1 MTASTTAQCLLS
13 SNMQQ
18 PSKWQKS
25 VLSQWVSGKSVIAW
39 NFWDLLLSTCTK
51 HLTDLTADVAPPWL
65 IWLSTSLDISPLR
78 RPGDVPS
85 VGSKEFLRQWC
96 NSSSRWAWAVGCRW
110 MPLDAVGCPGDALGY
125 LWPLG
130 HSLYSLAAHGHT
142 TVQNMATMGNYM
154 PVVTATN
161 SYQSNPTKNNQM
173 NRPPEYHSF
182 NVSVNFQFSN
192 LSEQKVL

>member
-1 MTASTTAQCLLS
+1 
-13 SNMQQ
+13 MQQ

-96 NSSSRWAWAVGCRW
+96 NSSSRWAWAVGC
-110 MPLDAVGCPGDALGY
+110 PGDALGY

-142 TVQNMATMGNYM
+142 TVQNMATMGNYL

>member
-1 MTASTTAQCLLS
+1 MYQTSYRSYSGCR
-13 SNMQQ
+13 
-18 PSKWQKS
+18 PS
-25 VLSQWVSGKSVIAW
+25 LTHLTLDVSRH
-39 NFWDLLLSTCTK
+39 LSTPSTWRCSFCW
-51 HLTDLTADVAPPWL
+51 LEGVPPTMVQL
-65 IWLSTSLDISPLR
+65 FKPLSL
-78 RPGDVPS
+78 G
-85 VGSKEFLRQWC
+85 
-96 NSSSRWAWAVGCRW
+96 RW

-130 HSLYSLAAHGHT
+130 HSLYSLAAHCHT